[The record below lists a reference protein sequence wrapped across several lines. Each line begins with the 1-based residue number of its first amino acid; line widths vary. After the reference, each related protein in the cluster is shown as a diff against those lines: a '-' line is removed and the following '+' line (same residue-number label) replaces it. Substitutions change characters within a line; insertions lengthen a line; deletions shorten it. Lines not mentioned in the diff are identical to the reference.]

1 MIKLKHPT
9 SGEIIEIE
17 VQIDEIGKKRVEVDL
32 GETSIYL
39 DIEYGV
45 KPSKPLYHDREW
57 LSNEYHG
64 KNRTMAEISRQF
76 GVTPMTIQQWLRQH
90 DIPTRSRGRRN
101 T

>member
-45 KPSKPLYHDREW
+45 KPSKPRYHDREW
-57 LSNEYHG
+57 LSNEYH
-64 KNRTMAEISRQF
+64 
-76 GVTPMTIQQWLRQH
+76 
-90 DIPTRSRGRRN
+90 
-101 T
+101 

>member
-1 MIKLKHPT
+1 MIRVKHPIT
-9 SGEIIEIE
+9 GEDIVLDIVLEEVGTKRIEM
-17 VQIDEIGKKRVEVDL
+17 DL
-32 GETSIYL
+32 GDTSIYL

-64 KNRTMAEISRQF
+64 KNRTMAEIARQF